1 MTFHRVHMRL
11 LSATLLTASIAAF
24 ASPALALDADAF
36 AAKINEALA
45 ISGGA
50 LKFAAAELDGDTI
63 TLVNSKLSTP
73 GKPDMNAGDLVF
85 EGVEETDDGGYS
97 ADSVM
102 IDDINATVEDTTISM
117 TGLEVSGLKIPGTA
131 DPDSISGF
139 GFYDGFSMGPM
150 HVSVKGKEVFS
161 MTGAEA
167 TNTMRDNEGGLDF
180 ELTGNGIL
188 IDLSE
193 VKDPKAKDALRKL
206 GYEKLS
212 GDLSIDVGWAADTG
226 LLDIR
231 EYALTLDDV
240 GRLNIAF
247 QVTGYTMDF
256 VKALQQAQVA
266 AAANPDTKAAEQ
278 AAGLAMLGM
287 MSRLS
292 FVDASVRFD
301 DGSLTKRALSL
312 AGEQQGVSGEQMGQ
326 ALKGMLPLMLGQ
338 LNMPALQ
345 QQISAAANAYL
356 DNPKSLTISASP
368 AEPVAFPMIMG
379 AGMGDPKQLV
389 DLLGV
394 TVTAND

>member
-1 MTFHRVHMRL
+1 MTIHRAYTRL

-36 AAKINEALA
+36 AAKINEAMAL
-45 ISGGA
+45 SGGA
-50 LKFAAAELDGDTI
+50 IKFSAAELDGDSV
-63 TLVNSKLSTP
+63 TLTDARLSTP
-73 GKPDMNAGDLVF
+73 GKPDMDAGDLVF
-85 EGVEETDDGGYS
+85 EGVEDADDGGYT
-97 ADSVM
+97 AEAVL
-102 IDDINATVEDTTISM
+102 IADINATVEDTTISM
-117 TGLEVSGLKIPGTA
+117 SGLEITGLKIPGAPTA
-131 DPDSISGF
+131 DSVSGF

-150 HVSVKGKEVFS
+150 TVTVEGKEVFS

-167 TNTMRDNEGGLDF
+167 TNTLRDNDGGLDF
-180 ELTGNGIL
+180 EATGSGIL

-193 VKDPKAKDALRKL
+193 VKDPKAKDALKKL
-206 GYEKLS
+206 GYERLS
-212 GDLSIDVGWAADTG
+212 GDLALDVGWDANSG
-226 LLDIR
+226 RLDIR

-247 QVTGYTMDF
+247 QVTGYTMEF
-256 VKALQQAQVA
+256 IRALQQAQVA
-266 AAANPDTKAAEQ
+266 AAANPDAKAAEQ

-292 FVDASVRFD
+292 FVDASIRFD
-301 DGSLTKRALSL
+301 DGSLTKRALSM

-338 LNMPALQ
+338 LGMPALQ
-345 QQISAAANAYL
+345 QQISAAANTYL
-356 DNPKSLTISASP
+356 DNPESLTISASP

-394 TVTAND
+394 TVSAND